1 MTDLPTYAEMMA
13 VADERADAERE
24 NEERDGFVVE
34 EWSEDGDVWGCLG
47 HVDRAKFLAQVRR
60 RYELDGSATY
70 LDGVTVDQ
78 VEHRYVLV
86 DPEENAEYL
95 YRWGV
100 ADETKPQVTGNPWW
114 RAVTADDPG
123 AEPVTML
130 DL

>member
-13 VADERADAERE
+13 VGDKRADAERE
-24 NEERDGFVVE
+24 AEESDGFVVE

-47 HVDRAKFLAQVRR
+47 HVDKAKFLTQVQR
-60 RYELDGSATY
+60 RYAADGYTTSQDA
-70 LDGVTVDQ
+70 TVDQ
-78 VEHRYVLV
+78 VQHRYMVMGMTDEDGEQRYHWSVL
-86 DPEENAEYL
+86 
-95 YRWGV
+95 
-100 ADETKPQVTGNPWW
+100 DESKPSMHGHAQA